1 MTRGVQFGVQFAPGV
16 FADSRD
22 SGGMAEQLPLAPQR
36 RISEPPRGAE
46 VLLDAHGVARWLGV
60 TPALVYAE
68 TRAGRLPHIS
78 VGRYYR
84 YRPSSI
90 EQWLKDQERT

>member
-1 MTRGVQFGVQFAPGV
+1 MTRRVKIAPGV
-16 FADSRD
+16 SADAGD
-22 SGGMAEQLPLAPQR
+22 SGGMAEQLPLTPQR
-36 RISEPPRGAE
+36 RVSEPPRGAE

-60 TPALVYAE
+60 TPAWVYAE
-68 TRAGRLPHIS
+68 TRAGRLPHIT

-90 EQWLKDQERT
+90 EQWLKDQEQK

>member
-1 MTRGVQFGVQFAPGV
+1 MLMAWPGGFA
-16 FADSRD
+16 A
-22 SGGMAEQLPLAPQR
+22 
-36 RISEPPRGAE
+36 
-46 VLLDAHGVARWLGV
+46 W
-60 TPALVYAE
+60 VYAE

-90 EQWLKDQERT
+90 ERWLKDQERT

>member
-1 MTRGVQFGVQFAPGV
+1 MTHGVQFGVQFAPGV
-16 FADSRD
+16 SAELRD
-22 SGGMAEQLPLAPQR
+22 SGGMAEQLPLTPQR
-36 RISEPPRGAE
+36 RVSEPPRGAE

-60 TPALVYAE
+60 TPAWVYAE
-68 TRAGRLPHIS
+68 TRAGRLPHIT

-90 EQWLKDQERT
+90 EQWLKDQEQK

>member
-1 MTRGVQFGVQFAPGV
+1 M
-16 FADSRD
+16 RD
-22 SGGMAEQLPLAPQR
+22 LGGMAEQLPLTPQR

-60 TPALVYAE
+60 TPAWVYAE
-68 TRAGRLPHIS
+68 TRAGRLPHIC

-90 EQWLKDQERT
+90 ETWLREQERR

>member
-1 MTRGVQFGVQFAPGV
+1 MAVALRSSSTPTVSPG
-16 FADSRD
+16 
-22 SGGMAEQLPLAPQR
+22 
-36 RISEPPRGAE
+36 
-46 VLLDAHGVARWLGV
+46 WLGV
-60 TPALVYAE
+60 TPAWVYAE

-90 EQWLKDQERT
+90 EKWLSEQERR